1 MKNIGTVVRGIKTPV
16 IKENCDLSE
25 IVVNSLLDASKEGNF
40 EFNDRDVVAVTEAV
54 VGISEGN
61 FATLDDIV
69 FDIKRKLNNSKHIG
83 VVFPII
89 SRNRFAVFIAV
100 VTIFKLV
107 LMANFTSD
115 YTEKLFM
122 PFVNNFLQMSDRL

>member
-25 IVVNSLLDASKEGNF
+25 IVVNSLLNASKEGNF

-69 FDIKRKLNNSKHIG
+69 FDIKKKLNNIK
-83 VVFPII
+83 
-89 SRNRFAVFIAV
+89 
-100 VTIFKLV
+100 K
-107 LMANFTSD
+107 
-115 YTEKLFM
+115 
-122 PFVNNFLQMSDRL
+122 